1 MRKTMTEINNGKLRK
16 INTFG
21 QKRGTKRDRGPA
33 SYGHLCIVF
42 NLISAK
48 QHSSTIN
55 PQEQSFKTKK
65 TLHSKEK
72 NCINLTITYLT
83 IFNQALTTGF
93 IQMYQLEF
101 NRVVLSNFLKEYRL
115 DASRKCEGRSFQM
128 LGPVAF
134 IEKLRIFVREKVTL

>member
-1 MRKTMTEINNGKLRK
+1 MHKNKEFSN
-16 INTFG
+16 
-21 QKRGTKRDRGPA
+21 
-33 SYGHLCIVF
+33 
-42 NLISAK
+42 
-48 QHSSTIN
+48 
-55 PQEQSFKTKK
+55 KK

-83 IFNQALTTGF
+83 IFNQALTIGC

-115 DASRKCEGRSFQM
+115 DTTRRYEGRSFQM

-134 IEKLRIFVREKVTL
+134 IEKLRIFDREKVTLSSLADLVK